1 MDKDL
6 ERFRSYEVF
15 KHYVKKRFSLRLLHQ
30 KGEQSFVRRMYV
42 KTTWLAYLSS
52 QCVVLM
58 RSRFCLLLSQSAS
71 VSSGQG

>member
-42 KTTWLAYLSS
+42 KSMACILELSMRRAYEKP
-52 QCVVLM
+52 
-58 RSRFCLLLSQSAS
+58 LLLVALA
-71 VSSGQG
+71 VCICI